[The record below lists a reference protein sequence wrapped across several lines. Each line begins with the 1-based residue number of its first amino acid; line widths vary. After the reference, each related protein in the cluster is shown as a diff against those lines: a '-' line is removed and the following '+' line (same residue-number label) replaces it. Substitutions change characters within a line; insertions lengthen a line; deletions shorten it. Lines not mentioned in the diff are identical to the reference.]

1 MNWSSQN
8 EHLFNYSADI
18 LNLFSMLKVKIIG
31 LYHIILFL
39 CVWKYSSAADYNGME
54 YELNTG

>member
-1 MNWSSQN
+1 MSLFAFMNWSSQN

-39 CVWKYSSAADYNGME
+39 CV
-54 YELNTG
+54 